1 MTYWLINIPFLLV
14 AAVVWGVA
22 LGRRS
27 SPRAL
32 PWLISAAV
40 MMALTAVFDNAI
52 IGSGLVAYDPE
63 LLSGIMVGVAPLE
76 DFAYT
81 AAALMLIPA
90 LWHLLQRRG
99 PESS

>member
-14 AAVVWGVA
+14 AALVLGVA
-22 LGRRS
+22 LGRKA

-32 PWLISAAV
+32 PWLISAVV
-40 MMALTAVFDNAI
+40 MMALTAIFDNAI

-63 LLSGIMVGVAPLE
+63 LLSGVMVGVAPLE
-76 DFAYT
+76 DFSYT
-81 AAALMLIPA
+81 LAALMMIPA
-90 LWHLLQRRG
+90 LWHLLERRS

>member
-1 MTYWLINIPFLLV
+1 MTYWLINIPFFWWLPWCWV
-14 AAVVWGVA
+14 SRWGA
-22 LGRRS
+22 GQS
-27 SPRAL
+27 HGDS
-32 PWLISAAV
+32 PWLISAVV

-63 LLSGIMVGVAPLE
+63 LLSGVMVGVAPLE

-90 LWHLLQRRG
+90 LWHLLERRG

>member
-14 AAVVWGVA
+14 AAVVLGVA
-22 LGRRS
+22 LGRGAK
-27 SPRAL
+27 PRGL

-52 IGSGLVAYDPE
+52 IGTGLVAYDSE
-63 LLSGIMVGVAPLE
+63 LLSGVMVGVAPVE

-81 AAALMLIPA
+81 VAALMLIPA
-90 LWHLLQRRG
+90 LWHLLERRG

>member
-1 MTYWLINIPFLLV
+1 MTYWLINMPFLLV
-14 AAVVWGVA
+14 AALVLGVA
-22 LGRRS
+22 LGRKAT
-27 SPRAL
+27 PRAL
-32 PWLISAAV
+32 PWLISALV

-52 IGSGLVAYDPE
+52 IGSGLVAYDPQ

-81 AAALMLIPA
+81 LAALMMIPA
-90 LWHLLQRRG
+90 LWHLLERRG